1 MAIIKSVIIS
11 LILICLND
19 FIFYEI
25 KSINNFS
32 GFYNFF
38 KDSVLLKCGLKYFS
52 VFEKKKLNSYQ
63 YINRTLIDFLFFL
76 KSFIKELKKIY
87 K

>member
-1 MAIIKSVIIS
+1 MKSNQLITFLGFII
-11 LILICLND
+11 
-19 FIFYEI
+19 
-25 KSINNFS
+25 
-32 GFYNFF
+32 FF

-52 VFEKKKLNSYQ
+52 VFEKKKNSYQ